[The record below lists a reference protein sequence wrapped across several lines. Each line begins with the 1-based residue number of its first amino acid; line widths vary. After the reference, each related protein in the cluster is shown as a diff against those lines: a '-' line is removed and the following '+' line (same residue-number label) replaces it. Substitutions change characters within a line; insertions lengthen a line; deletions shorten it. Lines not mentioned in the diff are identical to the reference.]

1 MAKFPGALYYDS
13 VDFCFCYKFDNNDTL
28 IQGKKQETTF
38 VFMKYHYTS
47 EQDLFFK
54 DKVLKIENIK
64 YCRRK
69 SYFLKHFL
77 LILLF
82 GAIKIVITL
91 SG

>member
-54 DKVLKIENIK
+54 DKV
-64 YCRRK
+64 
-69 SYFLKHFL
+69 
-77 LILLF
+77 
-82 GAIKIVITL
+82 
-91 SG
+91 